1 MDERWKHDA
10 GEVSSQA
17 HKVPFV
23 GFVCDV
29 RSLQLQSGGL
39 VARGAG
45 EEGVR
50 VHGQRVSFG

>member
-1 MDERWKHDA
+1 MDEHWKHDA
-10 GEVSSQA
+10 EGVSSQA

-23 GFVCDV
+23 GFVCNV